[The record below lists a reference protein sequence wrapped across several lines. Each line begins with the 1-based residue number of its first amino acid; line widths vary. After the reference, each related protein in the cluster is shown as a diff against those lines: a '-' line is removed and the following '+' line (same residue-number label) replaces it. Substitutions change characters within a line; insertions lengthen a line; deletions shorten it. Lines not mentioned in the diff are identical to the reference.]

1 MFGIVPILNN
11 IAHDLESCVTTCQ
24 SEPFNWWN
32 KERICRTILIGNRF

>member
-24 SEPFNWWN
+24 SEPFN
-32 KERICRTILIGNRF
+32 